1 MTQLTINVDETVL
14 ARAKELAA
22 AQKVSV
28 EEMIE
33 RFLRVLA
40 RPPLRREDMPPNLR
54 AVAGIAPPMTDEEV
68 EQTLDEVRMKKY
80 GGS

>member
-22 AQKVSV
+22 SQKLSV

-40 RPPLRREDMPPNLR
+40 RPPLREDEMPPNLR
-54 AVAGIAPPMTDEEV
+54 KAIGIAPPMTDEEV
-68 EQTLDEVRMKKY
+68 ERTLDEVKMKKY
-80 GGS
+80 GG